1 MIIPASSEALY
12 GLLFCAVTGI
22 WIVSPAAEE
31 ELISATRLA
40 LSAFCYGK
48 NQVTDSLRVWNF
60 IHYPLYCQQ
69 YKIMQHN
76 GLHQLSYVGAMQK
89 HGQHSIS
96 VALTALSFS
105 LFQCGHNGYTCKMSQ
120 SDTMSPSKFSL
131 MPASLTRYFLLL
143 IIVLLVT
150 MGVMIQ
156 SAVNAWLKDKSYQ
169 VVDITHAIHKR
180 VDTWRYATWQ
190 LYDNVAA
197 TPLTAGEGL
206 QETRLKQD
214 VYYLEKPRRKTEAL
228 IFGSHDSST
237 LEMTQRMSTY
247 LDTLWGA
254 ETVPWSMYYLNGQDN
269 SLILVSTLPLKDLSS
284 GFKESNVGGIV
295 DSRRAEMLQQANSLD
310 ERESFS
316 ALRRLAWQNGY
327 YFTLRTTFNQ
337 PGHLATVVA
346 FDLPV
351 NDIIPPTMPLES
363 FRLEQDNTPSA
374 LRTAEKE
381 AADSASVNLNGSRIE
396 IASAIN
402 STGMRL
408 VWQVPFATLLLDT
421 LQNIL
426 LPLLLNI
433 GLLAL
438 ALFGYTTF
446 RHHPVRQQGEP
457 ATPAVANNELR
468 LLRAINEEIVSLL
481 PLGLLVHDL
490 ESNRTV
496 MSNKIADHLLPHLN
510 LQNITSMADQHQGVI
525 QATINNELY
534 EIRQFRSQAVPR
546 TQIFIIR
553 DQDREVLVSKK
564 LKQAQRLYEKN
575 QQGRIAF
582 MHHIGEAL
590 KQPARTLASEAA
602 MLATDESRKLAHHAD
617 ILVRLVDEIQLAN
630 MLEDGSWQSASREFS
645 IQELIN
651 EVVPDVLPVVKRK
664 GLQLLINNNLPA
676 SEQRYGD
683 RDALRRILL
692 LLIQYAVTATQ
703 IGKITLEVSADE
715 SAEDRLT
722 FRILDTGNGVSSR
735 EIDNLHFPFLND
747 TQADLYGKANALTF
761 WLCDQLARKL
771 GGHLNIKS
779 HDELGTRYL
788 LHVKMAASAPET
800 ESDERLLDDV
810 VAMIDITSSE
820 IRSIV
825 VRQLENWGAACISP
839 DERGGS
845 QEFDLFLT
853 DNPSNLTAAGL
864 LLSDDEPGVR
874 KIGPGQ
880 LRVNF
885 NMSNA
890 MQDAVLQLIEEQLAQ
905 EESVESPGANNE
917 NAELHA
923 SGYYAL
929 FVDTVPDDVKKLY
942 TEAATDDYAALA
954 QTAHRLKGVFAML
967 NLVPG
972 KQLCETLEHVIR
984 EKDSPGIKKYISDID
999 AYVKSLL

>member
-1 MIIPASSEALY
+1 
-12 GLLFCAVTGI
+12 
-22 WIVSPAAEE
+22 
-31 ELISATRLA
+31 
-40 LSAFCYGK
+40 
-48 NQVTDSLRVWNF
+48 
-60 IHYPLYCQQ
+60 
-69 YKIMQHN
+69 
-76 GLHQLSYVGAMQK
+76 
-89 HGQHSIS
+89 
-96 VALTALSFS
+96 
-105 LFQCGHNGYTCKMSQ
+105 
-120 SDTMSPSKFSL
+120 MSPSKFSL
-131 MPASLTRYFLLL
+131 MPTSLTRYFLLL

-197 TPLTAGEGL
+197 TPLNAGEGL

-284 GFKESNVGGIV
+284 GFKESNVGNIV

-316 ALRRLAWQNGY
+316 SLRRLAWQNGY

-351 NDIIPPTMPLES
+351 NDIIPPTMPLDS
-363 FRLEQDNTPSA
+363 FRLEQDNAPSA
-374 LRTAEKE
+374 LRGAEKE

-446 RHHPVRQQGEP
+446 RHQPVRQQGEP
-457 ATPAVANNELR
+457 SAPAVVNNELR
-468 LLRAINEEIVSLL
+468 VLRAINEEIVSLL

-575 QQGRIAF
+575 QQGRVAF

-590 KQPARTLASEAA
+590 KQPAKALASQAA
-602 MLATDESRKLAHHAD
+602 MLGTEQSQKLAHHAD
-617 ILVRLVDEIQLAN
+617 ILVRQVDEIQLAN
-630 MLEDGSWQSASREFS
+630 MLEDGSWQSAPREFS

-664 GLQLLINNNLPA
+664 GLQLLINNNLSA

-692 LLIQYAVTATQ
+692 LLIQYAVTATS
-703 IGKITLEVSADE
+703 IGKITLDVNADE

-722 FRILDTGNGVSSR
+722 FRILDTGNGVSPR

-761 WLCDQLARKL
+761 WLCDQLARRL

-788 LHVKMAASAPET
+788 LHVKMAASAPDT

-825 VRQLENWGAACISP
+825 VRQLENWGATCISL

-942 TEAATDDYAALA
+942 TEAATDDFAALA

-972 KQLCETLEHVIR
+972 KQLCETLEQVIR
-984 EKDSPGIKKYISDID
+984 EKDAPGIKKYISDID